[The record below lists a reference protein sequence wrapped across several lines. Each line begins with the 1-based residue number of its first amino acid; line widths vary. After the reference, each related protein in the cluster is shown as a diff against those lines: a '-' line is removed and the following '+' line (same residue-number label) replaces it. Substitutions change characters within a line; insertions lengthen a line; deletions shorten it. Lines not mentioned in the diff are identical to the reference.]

1 MGTDIKKLCE
11 PIQATSESGSVLP
24 ISELIINK
32 PSKEEKV
39 EWETLR
45 LLNLPNYHCRGKAFN
60 KDFGIVLI
68 PGF

>member
-1 MGTDIKKLCE
+1 MGSDIKKLCE
-11 PIQATSESGSVLP
+11 CIQATSESGSVLP

-32 PSKEEKV
+32 LSKEEKV

-45 LLNLPNYHCRGKAFN
+45 LLNFPNYHCRSMAFN